1 MKLSTRMIIGWVA
14 VFAGGVTLAFDI
26 GPWIFF
32 GTLLLSDLLRTRFEP
47 RIPSEVERRR
57 RWILLPLAV
66 LYVGL
71 GVWLDVPASSTHLF
85 HVVGAIGFA
94 AAVAWLIRDDVRV
107 YRQLHEQTNAAS

>member
-1 MKLSTRMIIGWVA
+1 MKLSTRMIIGWLA
-14 VFAGGVTLAFDI
+14 VFAGSLTLAFDI

-47 RIPSEVERRR
+47 RIPPEIERRR

-66 LYVGL
+66 LYIGL
-71 GVWLDVPASSTHLF
+71 GVLLDVPASPTHPF
-85 HVVGAIGFA
+85 HIVGAGGFA

-107 YRQLHEQTNAAS
+107 YRQLHDHTNAA